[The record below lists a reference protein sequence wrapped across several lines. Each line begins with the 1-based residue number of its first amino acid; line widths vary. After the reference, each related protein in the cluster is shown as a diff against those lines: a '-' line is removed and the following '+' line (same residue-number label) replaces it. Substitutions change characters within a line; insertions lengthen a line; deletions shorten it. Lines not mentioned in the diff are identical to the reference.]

1 MPSAKKQKKV
11 DCEAHFKIE
20 LQSAANTNL
29 HSDTKNI
36 EQGVLDENPTDGA
49 TSTIS

>member
-11 DCEAHFKIE
+11 DSEAHFKIE
-20 LQSAANTNL
+20 FQSAANTNL
-29 HSDTKNI
+29 HSDTENM
-36 EQGVLDENPTDGA
+36 EQGHLDEIPTDGA